1 MPALG
6 ILSRWLLLGEWRA
19 HPLRAIVAIIA
30 IAVGVA
36 MGFAVHLINAAAFN
50 EFSAAVKS
58 MSGQADIQV
67 SAREMWFDESAYP
80 RLADHPLVAVASPVI
95 EMHVNSPGKE
105 GPLRIVG
112 IDVFRAAQVT
122 PGLIGA
128 PESGKLTD
136 TLADDAVFL
145 SPASMEWLGT
155 KAGAIV
161 TLRAGTAPVTL
172 RVAGSMLQARPGQR
186 IGVMDIGA
194 AQWRFNKGGQLSR
207 IELKLRNGVNRDA
220 FERDLAR
227 ELERDY
233 PGRFLVGQPGDEEQE
248 SRTNSMSR
256 AYRVNLTVLALV
268 ALFTGAF
275 LVFSTQA
282 LAVIRRREQ
291 FALLRVLGLE
301 RRALLRQVLVEGASL
316 GVIGAL
322 LGIAGGYGLA
332 AAALHFFGGDL
343 GAGYFAGVNPQVQF
357 APVAA
362 AVFFSLGF
370 GVALLGCL
378 APAWEAARAAPAA
391 ALKSGADETALSRLD
406 RVWPSIICLVLAA
419 ALSQAPPVFELPL
432 FGYLSI
438 ALLLIGGIGMMPRL
452 ARSLFGAASRSYQRS
467 ATPEPVRA
475 LALARLGNASGQ
487 AAIALGGVL
496 ASFSLMVAMA
506 IMVSS
511 FRVSLDEWLVQLLPA
526 ELYVRVASSGG
537 TGGLGVPEQAAIAA
551 LPEVARADFQRT
563 RQVSLDPARP
573 PVRLMARPID
583 PLDPAKS
590 MVMTGRSLP
599 PPTGAMPAWV
609 SEAMLDLYRVKV
621 GGTVALP
628 VGGRMHQFFVAGA
641 WRDYSSQSGA
651 VQIRVADYQALTGDR
666 GANEVAIWASKG
678 VPAARIEERLRA
690 LPFGAS
696 LEYAR
701 PEEIRSMSLT
711 IFDRS
716 FAVTYLLEAIA
727 IAIGLS
733 GVAATF
739 SAQTLARAKEFGML
753 RHVGVT
759 RGQVLRILALE
770 GGALTALGIACGFA
784 LGLVISLILVFVVN
798 PQSFHWSMQ
807 LHVPWG
813 LISIVAAVLLAASVL
828 TALVSGRYALSA
840 GPIRAVREDW

>member
-6 ILSRWLLLGEWRA
+6 ALSRWLLLGEWRA

-36 MGFAVHLINAAAFN
+36 MGFAVHLINAAAVN

-58 MSGQADIQV
+58 IAGQADVQV
-67 SAREMWFDESAYP
+67 SGREAWFDESVYP
-80 RLADHPLVAVASPVI
+80 RLANHPMVTVASPVL
-95 EMHVNSPGKE
+95 EFHVGAAAKE
-105 GPLRIVG
+105 GPLRVIG

-128 PESGKLTD
+128 AEGGKVMD
-136 TLADDAVFL
+136 TLADDALFL
-145 SPASMEWLGT
+145 SPAALEWLGVKT
-155 KAGAIV
+155 GSALP
-161 TLRAGTAPVTL
+161 LRAGTASITL
-172 RVAGSMLQARPGQR
+172 RVAGSMLQAPPGQR
-186 IGVMDIGA
+186 IAVMDIGA
-194 AQWRFNKGGQLSR
+194 AQWRFNKTGQLSR
-207 IELKLRNGVNRDA
+207 IDLKLRNGVSRDA
-220 FERDLAR
+220 FERELAR
-227 ELERDY
+227 ELERDF
-233 PGRFLVGQPGDEEQE
+233 PGRFLVGQPGDDEQE

-282 LAVIRRREQ
+282 LAVIRRRGQ

-301 RRALLRQVLVEGASL
+301 RRALLRQVMIEGASL

-332 AAALHFFGGDL
+332 AAALRFFGGDL
-343 GAGYFAGVNPQVQF
+343 GAGYFAGVNPEVRF
-357 APVAA
+357 TPVAA

-406 RVWPSIICLVLAA
+406 RIWPPLVCIALAA
-419 ALSQAPPVFELPL
+419 GLSQAPPVLELPI

-438 ALLLIGGIGMMPRL
+438 ALLLVGGIGLMPRL
-452 ARSLFGAASRSYQRS
+452 ARSLFGAVSRRYQRND
-467 ATPEPVRA
+467 AALPVPS

-511 FRVSLDEWLVQLLPA
+511 FRVSLDDWLVQLLPA
-526 ELYVRVASSGG
+526 DLYVQVGSSSGAG
-537 TGGLGVPEQAAIAA
+537 TLGPAEQAAIGSG
-551 LPEVARADFQRT
+551 PGIARIEFQRT

-583 PLDPAKS
+583 PLDPGKT
-590 MVMTGRSLP
+590 MVMTGQSLP
-599 PPTGAMPAWV
+599 VPQGAMPVWV
-609 SEAMLDLYRVKV
+609 SEAMLDLYRVKR
-621 GGTVALP
+621 GGTLALP
-628 VGGRMHQFFVAGA
+628 LGGSMHSFFVAGA

-651 VQIRVADYQALTGDR
+651 VQMRLDDYRALTRDNGVN
-666 GANEVAIWASKG
+666 AFAISAAKG
-678 VPAARIEERLRA
+678 VTAARIEQQIRA
-690 LPFGAS
+690 LPFGAA
-696 LEYAR
+696 LDYAR
-701 PEEIRSMSLT
+701 PDDIRAMSLT

-759 RGQVLRILALE
+759 RGQVLRILAIE
-770 GGALTALGIACGFA
+770 GGALTALGIACGFL

-807 LHVPWG
+807 LHVPWT
-813 LISIVAAVLLAASVL
+813 LIFIVASVLLAASVL
-828 TALVSGRYALSA
+828 TALVSGRYALSG